1 MAVRRVPEIVG
12 KARNVDDIRVAAQ
25 RFAEFTSDLG
35 NLEGVSQAGTWEISF
50 ARHHHLGLGCQS
62 AQGRGMKDASA
73 IASEIAAYGLLDRLM
88 HEPGCIMLGIAPG
101 HVMRLVRNLDS
112 EAQRPE

>member
-1 MAVRRVPEIVG
+1 MSEIMS
-12 KARNVDDIRVAAQ
+12 KTSDVDDIRIAAQ
-25 RFAEFTSDLG
+25 RFAEFASNLG
-35 NLEGVSQAGTWEISF
+35 DLEGVSQSGTWEISF
-50 ARHHHLGLGCQS
+50 ARHHHLGLSCQS

-73 IASEIAAYGLLDRLM
+73 IASEIASHGLLDRLV

-101 HVMRLVRNLDS
+101 HITRLVRDTNS